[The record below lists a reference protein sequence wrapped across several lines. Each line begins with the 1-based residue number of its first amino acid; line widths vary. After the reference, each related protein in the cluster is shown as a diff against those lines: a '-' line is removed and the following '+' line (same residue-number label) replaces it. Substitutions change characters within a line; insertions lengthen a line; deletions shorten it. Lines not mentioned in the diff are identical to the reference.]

1 MIFKYCWWSIVV
13 GWIVLFIVLV
23 TKDFRVPDALEEDV
37 EVEVIDTERLN
48 KLQDEIVQLKNE
60 KWRIDTEMKDLI
72 GVMKRV
78 EYTKAHVNRLYSLHQ
93 SALLI
98 DECLTELNSHKS

>member
-1 MIFKYCWWSIVV
+1 MIIKYCWWAIVV
-13 GWIVLFIVLV
+13 GWCVLFVALMVARDTAVQEKNIV
-23 TKDFRVPDALEEDV
+23 AEEIV
-37 EVEVIDTERLN
+37 DTERLN

-72 GVMKRV
+72 SVMKRV

-93 SALLI
+93 SSLLI

>member
-1 MIFKYCWWSIVV
+1 MIFKYCWWAIVV
-13 GWIVLFIVLV
+13 AWCVLFVALMVVRDTAVQEKNIV
-23 TKDFRVPDALEEDV
+23 AEEIV
-37 EVEVIDTERLN
+37 DTERLN

-72 GVMKRV
+72 SVMKRV

>member
-23 TKDFRVPDALEEDV
+23 TKDYRVPAALEDIDA
-37 EVEVIDTERLN
+37 EVIDTERLN

-72 GVMKRV
+72 SVMKRV